1 MSGVLRAWLAQG
13 GALRWLTFDDY
24 ARRLFGGSGAD
35 WYREPMR
42 QVAGLCDANRV
53 LGSQILEFDLGALW
67 IARADAAAGAMQRL
81 AGVLASVELRHF
93 CDQVVAALIDRQAG
107 RADIL
112 LALPSPP
119 AILQALGAGS
129 DLDFD
134 QLDDAAAR
142 MLDFLRPLAG
152 SGVAGLVMSPP
163 PPGTG
168 AADAVEAQAPLQSAA
183 AHYGWVFAQRIADSG
198 LGRDWSGPAPDLW
211 LPETAEVRCP
221 ETAPACTALPAGF
234 WRAGLPA
241 PAAAGVYGRVPADL
255 DPALIAQRAAALP

>member
-42 QVAGLCDANRV
+42 QVTGLCDANRV

-67 IARADAAAGAMQRL
+67 AARADAGASPVERL
-81 AGVLASVELRHF
+81 AGVLASAQLRHF
-93 CDQVVAALIDRQAG
+93 CDQVIAALIDRQAS
-107 RADIL
+107 RADVL

-119 AILQALGAGS
+119 VILQALGAGS

-134 QLDDAAAR
+134 QLDDAVAQ

-163 PPGTG
+163 APGVDAG
-168 AADAVEAQAPLQSAA
+168 DAVEALGPLQSAA
-183 AHYGWVFAQRIADSG
+183 GHYGWVYAQRIADSA
-198 LGRDWSGPAPDLW
+198 LVRDWNGPAPDLW
-211 LPETAEVRCP
+211 LPETDAVHCP
-221 ETAPACTALPAGF
+221 ETAPACTALPAAF
-234 WRAGLPA
+234 WRAAGPA
-241 PAAAGVYGRVPADL
+241 PAGVGIYGRVPADL
-255 DPALIAQRAAALP
+255 DPALIARRAAELP